1 MKNLLITIATSL
13 SLLFVVPSI
22 SAETKQVCV
31 DTKDKNGKEVKQCKK
46 IKVHEKLDG
55 TKVPDAKK

>member
-1 MKNLLITIATSL
+1 MLAASL

-22 SAETKQVCV
+22 SAETKQVCI

>member
-22 SAETKQVCV
+22 SGETKQVCV

>member
-1 MKNLLITIATSL
+1 MKNLLIVLSTSFA
-13 SLLFVVPSI
+13 LLFINPSV

-31 DTKDKNGKEVKQCKK
+31 DTKDKNGKETKQCKK